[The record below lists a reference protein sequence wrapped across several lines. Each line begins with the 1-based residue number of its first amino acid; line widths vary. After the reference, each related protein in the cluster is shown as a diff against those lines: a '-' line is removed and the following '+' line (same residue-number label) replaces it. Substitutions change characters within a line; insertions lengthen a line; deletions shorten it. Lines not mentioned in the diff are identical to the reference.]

1 MYLLSF
7 LKPFMRNKETQIS
20 ISSYSKK
27 ELHRLLNAYRLAIND
42 NIISSITD
50 IKGNILYANNY
61 FCNVSKYTSKELV
74 GQRHNLLVSGYHTKE
89 FYKDLWKTIGKG
101 NVWTGEIKN
110 KDKDGNYFWVDT
122 LIFPIKDESGK
133 NVQYL
138 SLQTLINDKKKAE
151 QDRLEYLKSLEE
163 IIYMTS
169 HEVRKPIANLIGLS
183 DSIDF
188 NSTTT
193 EELEHLINHIKKEAK
208 ELDEYTRKLT
218 LFMHELKEKK
228 LLK

>member
-1 MYLLSF
+1 MSS
-7 LKPFMRNKETQIS
+7 KETQIP

-50 IKGNILYANNY
+50 IKGQIVYANNF
-61 FCNVSKYTSKELV
+61 FCNVSKYTSKELI
-74 GQRHNLLVSGYHTKE
+74 GQRHNLLVSGHHSKD
-89 FYKDLWKTIGKG
+89 FYKDLWKTIGNGK
-101 NVWTGEIKN
+101 VWTGEIKN
-110 KDKDGNYFWVDT
+110 KDKNGNFFWVDT

-151 QDRLEYLKSLEE
+151 QDRLEYLKSLED

-183 DSIDF
+183 ESIDF
-188 NSTTT
+188 TSNAL
-193 EELEHLINHIKKEAK
+193 EEIEIIINHIKKEAQ

-218 LFMHELKEKK
+218 LFMYELKVKNTTNNK
-228 LLK
+228 DN